1 MEPTLKFFQGQN
13 VPVEHFEATGRIIFF
28 RFTLSKGI
36 VQYLIFFYIG
46 KRGIRGDSYSYQ
58 KNLSLVYCLPE
69 IDFVNLPS
77 FD

>member
-36 VQYLIFFYIG
+36 RAIPHIFLCC
-46 KRGIRGDSYSYQ
+46 KERDSRRQ
-58 KNLSLVYCLPE
+58 L
-69 IDFVNLPS
+69 
-77 FD
+77 

>member
-13 VPVEHFEATGRIIFF
+13 VPVEHFEATGRIIIF
-28 RFTLSKGI
+28 RFTLSKE
-36 VQYLIFFYIG
+36 

-69 IDFVNLPS
+69 IGKANLPS